1 MPQEK
6 LILKGNCQEPG
17 CTKRARHLRGYADIR
32 VAWTDYVIKAYCG
45 EHTRKHDER
54 YGVFVQE
61 LPADNPRHLIPAS
74 SVLTANQR
82 AARMAAEQEAYE
94 LALKHGEQPPER
106 PEREAL
112 QRRNAAAPRV
122 VQLS

>member
-1 MPQEK
+1 MPQEE
-6 LILKGNCQEPG
+6 LVLKGNCQKPG
-17 CTKRARHLRGYADIR
+17 CTKRARHLRGYAVVR

-45 EHTRKHDER
+45 EHTQEHDEL
-54 YGVFVQE
+54 YGAFVQD
-61 LPADNPRHLIPAS
+61 LPADNPRHLIPTS

-94 LALKHGEQPPER
+94 LALKRGERPPER

-112 QRRNAAAPRV
+112 RRRNAAAPRV